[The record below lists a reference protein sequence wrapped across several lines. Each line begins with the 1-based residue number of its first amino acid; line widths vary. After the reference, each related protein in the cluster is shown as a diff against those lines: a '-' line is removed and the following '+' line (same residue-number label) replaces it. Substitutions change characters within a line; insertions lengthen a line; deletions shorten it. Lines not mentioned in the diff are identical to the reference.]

1 MKKWKQT
8 AGFTLVEL
16 IVVIAI
22 LGILAG
28 VGTVG
33 YSGYI
38 KKANMAADQQLVS
51 GIKNA
56 LELGNYSNPN
66 GVQGMV
72 VLSADAEAKY
82 MDENGNA
89 ITDGTALAASSL

>member
-1 MKKWKQT
+1 MTMKNRIKKT
-8 AGFTLVEL
+8 LGAKGGFTLVEL

-38 KKANMAADQQLVS
+38 KKANEAADQQLLDFVNTAFATACIEEGDDINSLTDATLNLS
-51 GIKNA
+51 GTV
-56 LELGNYSNPN
+56 G
-66 GVQGMV
+66 
-72 VLSADAEAKY
+72 AKKV
-82 MDENGNA
+82 DSV
-89 ITDGTALAASSL
+89 DDK